1 MMPRS
6 EGQALPSRIV
16 TSGFRR
22 RGEDRGSFYIPGAA
36 GMSEGRQRRPA
47 CGPRLLAWSTAHRM
61 DWLGLLIRRVIAMGK
76 WIYQKQIDETV
87 DWFVRTAL
95 PDAEPG

>member
-1 MMPRS
+1 M
-6 EGQALPSRIV
+6 
-16 TSGFRR
+16 
-22 RGEDRGSFYIPGAA
+22 
-36 GMSEGRQRRPA
+36 
-47 CGPRLLAWSTAHRM
+47 
-61 DWLGLLIRRVIAMGK
+61 RRVIAMGK